1 MRSLK
6 YLLSVHYIYT
16 NHDRKFHSSVI
27 AERELPYVA
36 KMYVVVIVALLA
48 EPLWMLATG
57 KCPPINSGL
66 ISLL

>member
-1 MRSLK
+1 MTESFILQ
-6 YLLSVHYIYT
+6 Y
-16 NHDRKFHSSVI
+16 I